1 MNDRTKNLVVF
12 FLTLIM
18 LMSAPLFFVKPSSAQ
33 ATIVKIV
40 DATRGTTNISFNH
53 TAPPPTAPN
62 FPLGYVLINVS
73 IVDVVGMAAWQIN
86 ITWNRDLL
94 QIGNKAMNADM
105 FAPSD
110 NIYGNF
116 ADMVEPDIGPT
127 YAFWMIGI
135 KSGGP
140 QSFTGS
146 GTLCQIRFNVTQA
159 PNEGQTLATDIH
171 FVLSSEY
178 PIYTSLVDVDAL
190 DILYTPEDGHYE
202 YSFAAAPP
210 PTYDAII
217 NAHCNT
223 ENADVSLSITKD
235 GSPAGFNTPHTF
247 TALTGTHT
255 FALPSTDEAGHP
267 FKQWSTGQTTPTL
280 TVSSGGTFT
289 ALYEA
294 PPVEGPDIALTSLW
308 LSRTVA
314 TPDHLVT
321 GQVSINVTVANLG
334 NTTET
339 VTVTVFVNR
348 TLDAK
353 GNPVSSIALIATLN
367 SLVLPSGASAVLDTV
382 WYTAGYLNGT
392 YTVSANATIV
402 SNDVNPANNMIKGIV
417 IISTIG
423 DVNGDFLVDV
433 TDYQLTKI
441 AIPSMPGESNW
452 NPNADID
459 YNGLVEGRDFVIL
472 KKSIIKFMR
481 GLTS

>member
-1 MNDRTKNLVVF
+1 M
-12 FLTLIM
+12 IM
-18 LMSAPLFFVKPSSAQ
+18 LMSTPLFFLRPSSAQ
-33 ATIVKIV
+33 TTTVKII
-40 DATRGTTNISFNH
+40 DATRGTTNINFNH
-53 TAPPPTAPN
+53 TSPPPTATN
-62 FPLGYVLINVS
+62 FPLGYVLVNVTV
-73 IVDVVGMAAWQIN
+73 IDVANMAAWQIN
-86 ITWNRDLL
+86 ITWNTNLL
-94 QIGNKAMNADM
+94 QIGNKAMNTDM
-105 FAPSD
+105 YAPSD
-110 NIYGNF
+110 NVFGNY
-116 ADMVEPDIGPT
+116 ADMVEPDFGT
-127 YAFWMIGI
+127 NYAFWMIGI

-146 GTLCQIRFNVTQA
+146 GTFCQIRFNVTKA
-159 PNEGQTLATDIH
+159 PAEGETLTTDIH
-171 FVLSSEY
+171 LVLSSEY

-190 DILYTPEDGHYE
+190 DILYTPQDGHYE
-202 YSFAAAPP
+202 YSYAAAPP

-223 ENADVSLSITKD
+223 ENVDVSLSITKD

-255 FALPSTDEAGHP
+255 FALPSTDDAGHP

-294 PPVEGPDIALTSLW
+294 PAVEGPDIALTSLS

-314 TPDHLVT
+314 TPDHLVS
-321 GQVSINVTVANLG
+321 GQVSINMTVANLG

-353 GNPVSSIALIATLN
+353 GNPVSFIALIATLN
-367 SLVLPSGASAVLDTV
+367 SLVLPSGASANVSTV

-392 YTVSANATIV
+392 YIVSANATIV
-402 SNDVNPANNMIKGIV
+402 SDDVNPANNMIKGTV

-441 AIPSMPGESNW
+441 AIPSMPGKSNW